1 MTPELYNKEILG
13 LAANMTHLER
23 LTDPDVT
30 ATKTSR
36 ICGSKVTVDLKL
48 KDGVIVEFAQEP
60 KACALGQASCALA
73 ASLMEGE
80 TETSFA
86 KAAEQMSA
94 MLKENGPPPEGKWEV
109 FKILNRQGIYP
120 HATHLSCYRLT
131 PLWMLFAKLKK
142 TAKLQLMFLASKI
155 QYLQNLVLGVL
166 SNQLC

>member
-23 LTDPDVT
+23 LSDPDVT

-73 ASLMEGE
+73 AGLMAGE

-86 KAAEQMSA
+86 KAAEQMSE

-109 FKILNRQGIYP
+109 FKIFEPARDISSRHASIMLPFDAVMDAFRQ
-120 HATHLSCYRLT
+120 
-131 PLWMLFAKLKK
+131 AKEN
-142 TAKLQLMFLASKI
+142 S
-155 QYLQNLVLGVL
+155 
-166 SNQLC
+166 